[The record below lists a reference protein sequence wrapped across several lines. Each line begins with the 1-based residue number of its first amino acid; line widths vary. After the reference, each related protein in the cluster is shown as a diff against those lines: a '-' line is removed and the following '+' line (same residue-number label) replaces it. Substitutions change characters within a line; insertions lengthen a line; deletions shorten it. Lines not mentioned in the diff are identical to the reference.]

1 MKTKI
6 NIKKVTKDKNVSYR
20 YYINNSINKF
30 YYFNNTNSNYISS
43 RDLLKNDLKK
53 SHKTTFIQKTFIN
66 DYNSKENKEKI
77 LKISRKNAPFK
88 NNSKEIKENSE
99 SEIKKDK
106 FHLRLNKN
114 IKSNLRNCNL
124 NKIDINDKKINK
136 YSNIFYLTNNKEE
149 KNKKVIKNLHV
160 NTNEL
165 YENNSSRG
173 PYSEFKNIYS
183 NYKNSCKNNS
193 NKKNKFLINIS
204 KNNVKDKKNKNY
216 FSITI
221 KNDINYFKTI
231 EKKENKNHKKVK
243 LSITDTKLI
252 ISPKKGNNINN
263 YKKKKINIIKKIKN
277 NKDSSS
283 CINMSDKELK
293 KLSKKRTFIEK
304 DESLKYSKFMTSKN
318 TTSEENENKNNQY
331 YPSFIQSYRKPIAK
345 YNTNRRKIII
355 KENKRTI
362 KGNYSNLNLRKH
374 SLKNKTVLE
383 LSNIKKEGITLENSL
398 NRNKNEENKNIIK
411 KNLKFKKDKTYINDK
426 ILNSERNSRY
436 MDNFHFK
443 EIKNDNKILNIIKLN
458 KKKTENNI
466 KNKVNFI
473 SQKEEKKNDN
483 TNDEEFN
490 CVLNI
495 ESEHKNEI
503 NFIKTNNFDVN
514 KPKEI
519 NMKYTLLKD
528 LEDDEEEKK
537 EINKSKIEN
546 IIIGEIEGYKVIIES
561 DKINNKF
568 LSRSKSSFDIK
579 KEKSNKFIK
588 NTNNKKFN
596 KKIKNIKN
604 FSNQKTSVKNIHI
617 LEDNSSEI
625 EDLEFEINDNGIND
639 QFVNI
644 GNEYEFED
652 MTTYE
657 NDSNINKV
665 NKLLPFQESKISFC
679 KYYDKNG
686 TRYITHENI
695 DTDITSLIQLNTELN
710 KLDYNYDKK
719 NKKRIILNNCNNL
732 KRKNFKYNKILNC
745 YKHYILKKSNNNFL
759 KIKILQNKNNNKKKV
774 NNNILDNIKKCRI
787 CDRKKNIL
795 NLNKNSVINVKRYNN
810 NLKDEKIKC

>member
-331 YPSFIQSYRKPIAK
+331 YPSFIQSYRKPITK

>member
-160 NTNEL
+160 NINEL

-331 YPSFIQSYRKPIAK
+331 YPSFIQSYRKPITK